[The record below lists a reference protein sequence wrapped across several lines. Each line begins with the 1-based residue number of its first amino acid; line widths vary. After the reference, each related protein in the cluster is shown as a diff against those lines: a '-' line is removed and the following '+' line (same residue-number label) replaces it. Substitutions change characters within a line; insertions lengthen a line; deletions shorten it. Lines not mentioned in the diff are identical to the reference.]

1 MNYEE
6 FSSTKEFQNLHPVKQ
21 QIIKEFLQTNTAAS
35 PEALLPKFMTINK
48 ELSKRNL
55 NFTKEESSILINLM
69 KTNMSSAEQAK
80 VDMVLNMFFK

>member
-21 QIIKEFLQTNTAAS
+21 QIIKEVLQNSNLTS

-55 NFTKEESSILINLM
+55 NFTKDETSLLITVM
-69 KTNMSSAEQAK
+69 KANMSPAEQAK
-80 VDMVLNMFFK
+80 VDMVLNMFYR